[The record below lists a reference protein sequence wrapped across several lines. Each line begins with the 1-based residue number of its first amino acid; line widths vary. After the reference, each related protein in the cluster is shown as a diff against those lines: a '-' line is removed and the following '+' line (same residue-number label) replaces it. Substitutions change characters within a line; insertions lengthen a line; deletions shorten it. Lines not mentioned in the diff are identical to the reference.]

1 MKQSIVTVA
10 LVVPDYDE
18 AIAFFVGVL
27 GFELLE
33 DTPQGTLAAPGK
45 RFVRVAP
52 PGGDGAALLLAKA
65 VDDRQCAAIGNQTG
79 GRVFLFLHTDDFDR
93 DHRRLVD
100 AGIAFTGPPRDEPY
114 GRVAVF
120 VDPFGNKWDLVQ
132 PRA

>member
-18 AIAFFVGVL
+18 AIAFFVGTL

-33 DTPQGTLAAPGK
+33 DTPQAPGK

-52 PGGDGAALLLAKA
+52 KGGSGAALLLARA
-65 VDDRQCAAIGNQTG
+65 ATDEQRAAIGNQTG

-93 DHRRLVD
+93 DHARLTA
-100 AGIAFTGPPRDEPY
+100 AGIAFAGPPRDEDY

-132 PRA
+132 PKG